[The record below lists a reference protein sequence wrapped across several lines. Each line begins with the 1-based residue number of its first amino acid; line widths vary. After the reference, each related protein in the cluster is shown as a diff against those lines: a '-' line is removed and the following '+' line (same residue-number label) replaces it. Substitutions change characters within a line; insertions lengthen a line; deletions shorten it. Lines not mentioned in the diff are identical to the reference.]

1 MKSPLAKAKL
11 FRFWRCESQIRV
23 VMADTSQYKFCYF
36 CTCKIGIKGYRSL
49 SSSHSKDFYSDVY
62 ELLAIPLDIKGF
74 ACNLCA
80 NKLNRVR
87 KLTDD
92 LKTKI
97 DSIKTERQKIVVAIK
112 SMPGMAVQPTFIAKT
127 PPRNWDRSKRPYS
140 VVKQTP
146 TPKSKIKKGLF
157 LSPGGRQSQVCITTY
172 KGFILPNNCSY
183 NQR

>member
-11 FRFWRCESQIRV
+11 FSFWRCESQNH
-23 VMADTSQYKFCYF
+23 VMMATHTDTQCKFCYF
-36 CTCKIGIKGYRSL
+36 CTSKIGIKGYRSL
-49 SSSHSKDFYSDVY
+49 FSTHSKDFYSDVY
-62 ELLAIPLDIKGF
+62 ELLALPHDIKGF

-92 LKTKI
+92 LKTKV
-97 DSIKTERQKIVVAIK
+97 DSIKAERQKIVEALK
-112 SMPGMAVQPTFIAKT
+112 SMPGLAVQPTFIAKT
-127 PPRNWDRSKRPYS
+127 PPRNWDKSRRPYN

-157 LSPGGRQSQVCITTY
+157 LSPGGRQFQVCIITY
-172 KGFILPNNCSY
+172 KGWF
-183 NQR
+183 

>member
-1 MKSPLAKAKL
+1 MTIIPPMKSPLAKAKL
-11 FRFWRCESQIRV
+11 FSFWRCESQIRV

-62 ELLAIPLDIKGF
+62 ELLALPLDIKGF

-97 DSIKTERQKIVVAIK
+97 D
-112 SMPGMAVQPTFIAKT
+112 GMAVQPTFIAKT
-127 PPRNWDRSKRPYS
+127 SPRNWDKSKRPYS

-146 TPKSKIKKGLF
+146 TPKSKIKKGMF
-157 LSPGGRQSQVCITTY
+157 LSPGGRQSQVCITAY
-172 KGFILPNNCSY
+172 KGFILPNNYSY
-183 NQR
+183 NQM